1 MFDPEDIEDTATMK
15 EMYDMYIS
23 LCTLFIDGQG
33 KSPLEVA
40 AVLQC
45 IATSIYKSSLKPKDF
60 EKVMKHMYDSRN
72 LITADGYEHMGPRP
86 PNEMLH

>member
-45 IATSIYKSSLKPKDF
+45 IATSIYKSVSYTHLTLPTKRI
-60 EKVMKHMYDSRN
+60 V
-72 LITADGYEHMGPRP
+72 
-86 PNEMLH
+86 

>member
-15 EMYDMYIS
+15 EMYDMYLS
-23 LCTLFIDGQG
+23 LCSLFIEGQG

-40 AVLQC
+40 AILQC

-60 EKVMKHMYDSRN
+60 EKIMKHMYENRN
-72 LITADGYEHMGPRP
+72 LLTEFDHIGPRP